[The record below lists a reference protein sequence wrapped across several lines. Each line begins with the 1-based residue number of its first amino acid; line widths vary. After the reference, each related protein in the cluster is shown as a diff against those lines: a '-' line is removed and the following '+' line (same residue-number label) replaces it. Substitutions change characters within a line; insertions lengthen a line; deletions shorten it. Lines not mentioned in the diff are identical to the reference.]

1 MIGCICVFV
10 SVNNSNS
17 LVAELQAQLTKR
29 KDSRICPLCK
39 TSRVCLPRAIVQLY
53 KQANVLAAQTKKL
66 CIKLDTV
73 CPLLI
78 SLPLSHCV
86 TVQCVCAILQYK
98 ITCIAQRC
106 PLLV

>member
-29 KDSRICPLCK
+29 KDSRMCK

-73 CPLLI
+73 
-78 SLPLSHCV
+78 LSSPHLFS
-86 TVQCVCAILQYK
+86 TVSPCYRAMCLCHLAMQFFNSAL
-98 ITCIAQRC
+98 
-106 PLLV
+106 